1 MKLQN
6 RILSFGT
13 LATASLALGLL
24 AGCSGS
30 NTPGNGEATNPI
42 KLGLVASQNGP
53 LRPWGSDCIK
63 GAQLAVDEVNAA
75 GGINGRQVLLMVGD
89 SNSNPEQGKSAAEK
103 LISDGVVALLGEIAS
118 GITQPIATLA
128 HENGL
133 PLITP
138 GATKTTITDIGPG
151 IFRVCYTDDF
161 QGPVM
166 ATFAYES
173 LELRRVAIMTD
184 KKQPYSTYLSG
195 AFRDEFIRLG
205 GMIVA
210 EEFYE
215 SGNTNFLGQIT
226 KIKATNPE
234 GMFLSGYFTEVGPIA
249 EQAQQQGL
257 HVKFLGGDGWDSS
270 ELVASPGDAIV
281 GGFFCNHYNSEDG
294 RPEVLEFLK
303 NWEKKYTGK
312 PGTTMAPLAYD
323 AAMIMMDAMKRADSL
338 DGQDLI
344 DAIENTVDYP
354 GVSGSITLKG
364 MGGDP
369 HKRAIIVRVTADG
382 QAFAKAFEYE
392 EIFGKDESTSEDK
405 EASQD

>member
-1 MKLQN
+1 MKFQN
-6 RILSFGT
+6 NILSFGT
-13 LATASLALGLL
+13 FATAALALGLL
-24 AGCSGS
+24 AGCNGS
-30 NTPGNGEATNPI
+30 KTPGNGVASNPI

-63 GAQLAVDEVNAA
+63 GAQLAVDQINAA

-103 LISDGVVALLGEIAS
+103 LISDGVVAILGEIAS

-128 HENGL
+128 DENGI

-173 LELRRVAIMTD
+173 LELRRIAIMTD

-195 AFRDEFIRLG
+195 AFRDKFISLG
-205 GMIVA
+205 GEIVA

-226 KIKATNPE
+226 KIKATNPD
-234 GMFLSGYFTEVGPIA
+234 GMFMSGYFTEVGPIA
-249 EQAQQQGL
+249 EQADQQGL
-257 HVKFLGGDGWDSS
+257 RVKFLGGDGWDSS
-270 ELVASPGDAIV
+270 ELVNSAGDAII

-294 RPEVLEFLK
+294 RPEVLKFLED
-303 NWEKKYTGK
+303 WDKKYSGK

-338 DGQDLI
+338 GGQDLI

-369 HKRAIIVRVTADG
+369 HKRAIIVRVTAEG
-382 QAFAKAFEYE
+382 QSFAKAIDYE
-392 EIFGKDESTSEDK
+392 EIFGEEESDSDDSE
-405 EASQD
+405 